1 MFIVYFHNI
10 FFIEQ
15 DLYSIY
21 NKNMEK
27 NADEQYNKMVNT
39 PVSKLI
45 TKLAI
50 PTIISMLVT
59 SLYNMADTF
68 FVSQLGTEAS
78 AAVGI
83 VFPIMSIIQA
93 CGFTLG
99 MGSGSLV
106 SIRLGQKRNEEAS
119 IISSTAFFAALTVG
133 LLITIFGNIFAP
145 ALLGFVGADKAVLP
159 FARDYANFIFWGAPF
174 MCASFV
180 LNNDLRAEGKAFF
193 SMIAL
198 TTGGIL
204 NMILDPF
211 FIFSELPLFG
221 GSLILKGFGL
231 GIKGAALCTLLTQF
245 TSFWLLFSFYLRRKS
260 ICHISIKNVSKDL
273 RVLGKVTTTGLPSLA
288 RQGLASI
295 ASIMLNRNAA
305 LFGVSAIAA
314 MSIVG
319 KIVMFIASMMIGI
332 GQGFSPVSGYNYGA
346 KRYDRVKKAYIF
358 LVCSGAAVMS
368 VFAATAVIFAPQI
381 IAAFRN
387 DPEVIAVGSVALRW
401 QAAFLPLH
409 ALIVGTNMLMQSTRH
424 IKAATFLSMNRQGVY
439 FIPAI
444 LILPRL
450 FGLFG
455 VEISQA
461 VADLFSTFT
470 AIPYMIWFFRK
481 LPKTENN

>member
-1 MFIVYFHNI
+1 
-10 FFIEQ
+10 
-15 DLYSIY
+15 
-21 NKNMEK
+21 MEK

-39 PVSKLI
+39 PVWKLI

-93 CGFTLG
+93 FGFTLG

-119 IISSTAFFAALTVG
+119 VISSTAFFAALSVG
-133 LLITIFGNIFAP
+133 LLITCFGNIFAR
-145 ALLGFVGADKAVLP
+145 AVLGFVGADETVLP
-159 FARDYANFIFWGAPF
+159 FARDYAFFIFWGAPF

-211 FIFSELPLFG
+211 FIFNELPLFG
-221 GSLILKGFGL
+221 TGLVLKGFGF
-231 GIKGAALCTLLTQF
+231 GIRGAALCTLISQF

-260 ICHISIKNVSKDL
+260 ICHISIKNISKDL
-273 RVLGKVTTTGLPSLA
+273 RVLGKVTATGLPSLA

-295 ASIMLNRNAA
+295 ASILLNRNAA
-305 LFGVSAIAA
+305 LFGISAIAA

-319 KIVMFIASMMIGI
+319 KIIMFIASMMIGI

-358 LVCSGAAVMS
+358 LVASGACVMS
-368 VFAATAVIFAPQI
+368 VFAAAAVVFAPQI

-387 DPEVIAVGSVALRW
+387 DPGVIEVGTVALRW

-444 LILPRL
+444 LILPQF

-481 LPKTENN
+481 LPQTKTTTR

>member
-1 MFIVYFHNI
+1 
-10 FFIEQ
+10 
-15 DLYSIY
+15 
-21 NKNMEK
+21 MEK

-39 PVSKLI
+39 PVWKLI

-93 CGFTLG
+93 FGFTLG

-119 IISSTAFFAALTVG
+119 VISSTAFFAALSVG
-133 LLITIFGNIFAP
+133 LLITCFGNIFAR
-145 ALLGFVGADKAVLP
+145 AVLGFVGADETVLP
-159 FARDYANFIFWGAPF
+159 FARDYAFFIFWGAPF

-211 FIFSELPLFG
+211 FIFNELPVFG
-221 GSLILKGFGL
+221 SGLVLKGFGF
-231 GIKGAALCTLLTQF
+231 GIRGAALCTLISQF

-260 ICHISIKNVSKDL
+260 ICHISIKNISKDL
-273 RVLGKVTTTGLPSLA
+273 RVLGKVTATGLPSLA

-295 ASIMLNRNAA
+295 ASILLNRNAA
-305 LFGVSAIAA
+305 LFGISAIAA

-319 KIVMFIASMMIGI
+319 KIIMFIASMMIGI

-358 LVCSGAAVMS
+358 LVASGACVMS
-368 VFAATAVIFAPQI
+368 VFAAAAVIFATQI

-387 DPEVIAVGSVALRW
+387 DPSVIEVGTVALRW

-444 LILPRL
+444 LILPQF

-481 LPKTENN
+481 LPQTETTTR

>member
-1 MFIVYFHNI
+1 
-10 FFIEQ
+10 
-15 DLYSIY
+15 
-21 NKNMEK
+21 MEK

-39 PVSKLI
+39 SVWKLI

-93 CGFTLG
+93 FGFTLG

-119 IISSTAFFAALTVG
+119 VISSTAFFAALSVG
-133 LLITIFGNIFAP
+133 LLITCFGNIFAR
-145 ALLGFVGADKAVLP
+145 AVLGFVGADETVLP
-159 FARDYANFIFWGAPF
+159 FARDYAFFIFWGAPF

-211 FIFSELPLFG
+211 FIFNELPLFG
-221 GSLILKGFGL
+221 TRLVLKGFGF
-231 GIKGAALCTLLTQF
+231 GIRGAALCTLISQF

-260 ICHISIKNVSKDL
+260 ICHISIKNISKDL
-273 RVLGKVTTTGLPSLA
+273 RVLGKVTATGLPSLA

-295 ASIMLNRNAA
+295 ASILLNRNAA
-305 LFGVSAIAA
+305 LFGISAIAA

-319 KIVMFIASMMIGI
+319 KIIMFIASMMIGI

-358 LVCSGAAVMS
+358 LVASGACIMS
-368 VFAATAVIFAPQI
+368 VFAAAAVIFAPQI

-387 DPEVIAVGSVALRW
+387 DPGVIEVGTVALRW

-444 LILPRL
+444 LILPQF

-481 LPKTENN
+481 LPQTETTTR

>member
-1 MFIVYFHNI
+1 MLN
-10 FFIEQ
+10 Q
-15 DLYSIY
+15 
-21 NKNMEK
+21 
-27 NADEQYNKMVNT
+27 NADAQYKKMVNT
-39 PVSKLI
+39 PVWKLI
-45 TKLAI
+45 TTLAI

-119 IISSTAFFAALTVG
+119 VISSTAFFAALSVG
-133 LLITIFGNIFAP
+133 VLITCFGNLFAQGV
-145 ALLGFVGADKAVLP
+145 LSFIGASDSVLP
-159 FARDYANFIFWGAPF
+159 FAKDYARYIFWGAPF

-211 FIFSELPLFG
+211 FIFSDIPVFG
-221 GSLILKGFGL
+221 LHLKGFGL
-231 GIKGAALCTLLTQF
+231 GIRGAAISTLLTQF
-245 TSFWLLFSFYLRRKS
+245 TSFWLLLSFYLRRKS
-260 ICHISIKNVSKDL
+260 ICHISVRNISKDI
-273 RVLGKVTTTGLPSLA
+273 RVLGKVTATGLPSLA

-295 ASIMLNRNAA
+295 ASIMLNKAA
-305 LFGVSAIAA
+305 SGFGVSAVAA
-314 MSIVG
+314 MAIIG
-319 KIVMFIASMMIGI
+319 KIIMFMASLMIGI

-358 LVCSGAAVMS
+358 LLVSGACVMA
-368 VFAATAVIFAPQI
+368 VFAVLAVIFAPQI
-381 IAAFRN
+381 IQAFRD
-387 DPEVIAVGSVALRW
+387 DPDVIAVGTVALRW

-424 IKAATFLSMNRQGVY
+424 IKQATFLSMNRQGVY

-444 LILPRL
+444 LILPHL

-470 AIPYMIWFFRK
+470 AIPYMIWFFKK
-481 LPKTENN
+481 LPKAEEIPAQA

>member
-1 MFIVYFHNI
+1 
-10 FFIEQ
+10 
-15 DLYSIY
+15 
-21 NKNMEK
+21 MEK

-39 PVSKLI
+39 SVWKLI

-93 CGFTLG
+93 FGFTLG

-119 IISSTAFFAALTVG
+119 VISSTAFFAALSVG
-133 LLITIFGNIFAP
+133 LLITCFGNIFAR
-145 ALLGFVGADKAVLP
+145 AVLGFVGADETVLP
-159 FARDYANFIFWGAPF
+159 FARDYAFFIFWGAPF

-211 FIFSELPLFG
+211 FIFNELPLFG
-221 GSLILKGFGL
+221 TGLVLKGFGF
-231 GIKGAALCTLLTQF
+231 GIRGAALCTLISQF

-260 ICHISIKNVSKDL
+260 ICHISIKNISKDL
-273 RVLGKVTTTGLPSLA
+273 RVLGKVTATGLPSLA

-295 ASIMLNRNAA
+295 ASILLNRNAA
-305 LFGVSAIAA
+305 LFGISAIAA

-319 KIVMFIASMMIGI
+319 KIIMFIASMMIGI

-358 LVCSGAAVMS
+358 LVASGACVMS
-368 VFAATAVIFAPQI
+368 VFAAAAVIFATQI

-387 DPEVIAVGSVALRW
+387 DPSVIEVGTVALRW

-444 LILPRL
+444 LILPQF

-481 LPKTENN
+481 LPQTETTTR

>member
-1 MFIVYFHNI
+1 
-10 FFIEQ
+10 
-15 DLYSIY
+15 
-21 NKNMEK
+21 MEK

-39 PVSKLI
+39 PVWKLI

-93 CGFTLG
+93 FGFTLG

-119 IISSTAFFAALTVG
+119 VISSTAFFAALSVG
-133 LLITIFGNIFAP
+133 LLITCFGNIFAR
-145 ALLGFVGADKAVLP
+145 AVLGFVGADVTVLP
-159 FARDYANFIFWGAPF
+159 FARDYAFFIFWGAPF

-211 FIFSELPLFG
+211 FIFNELPLFG
-221 GSLILKGFGL
+221 TGLVLKGFGF
-231 GIKGAALCTLLTQF
+231 GIRGAALCTLISQF

-260 ICHISIKNVSKDL
+260 FCHISIKNISKDL
-273 RVLGKVTTTGLPSLA
+273 RVLGKVTATGLPSLA

-295 ASIMLNRNAA
+295 ASILLNRNAA
-305 LFGVSAIAA
+305 LFGISAIAA

-319 KIVMFIASMMIGI
+319 KIIMFIASMMIGI

-358 LVCSGAAVMS
+358 LVASGACVMS
-368 VFAATAVIFAPQI
+368 VFAAAAVIFAPQI

-387 DPEVIAVGSVALRW
+387 DPGVIEVGTVALRW

-444 LILPRL
+444 LILPQF

-481 LPKTENN
+481 LPQTETTTR

>member
-1 MFIVYFHNI
+1 
-10 FFIEQ
+10 
-15 DLYSIY
+15 
-21 NKNMEK
+21 MEK

-39 PVSKLI
+39 PVWKLI

-68 FVSQLGTEAS
+68 FVSQLGTEPS

-93 CGFTLG
+93 FGFTLG

-119 IISSTAFFAALTVG
+119 VISSTAFFAALSVG
-133 LLITIFGNIFAP
+133 LLITCFGNIFAR
-145 ALLGFVGADKAVLP
+145 AVLGFVGADETVLP
-159 FARDYANFIFWGAPF
+159 FARDYAFFIFWGAPF

-211 FIFSELPLFG
+211 FIFNELPVFG
-221 GSLILKGFGL
+221 SGLVLKGFGF
-231 GIKGAALCTLLTQF
+231 GIRGAALCTLISQF

-260 ICHISIKNVSKDL
+260 ICHISIKNISKDL
-273 RVLGKVTTTGLPSLA
+273 RVLGKVTATGLPSLA

-295 ASIMLNRNAA
+295 ASILLNRNAA
-305 LFGVSAIAA
+305 LFGISAIAA

-319 KIVMFIASMMIGI
+319 KIIMFIASMMIGI

-358 LVCSGAAVMS
+358 LVASGACVMS
-368 VFAATAVIFAPQI
+368 VFAAAAVIFATQI

-387 DPEVIAVGSVALRW
+387 DPSVIEVGTVALRW

-444 LILPRL
+444 LILPQF

-481 LPKTENN
+481 LPQTETTTR

>member
-1 MFIVYFHNI
+1 MQN
-10 FFIEQ
+10 Q
-15 DLYSIY
+15 
-21 NKNMEK
+21 
-27 NADEQYNKMVNT
+27 NADVQYNKMVNT
-39 PVSKLI
+39 PVWKLI
-45 TKLAI
+45 ITLAI

-59 SLYNMADTF
+59 SVYNMADTF

-119 IISSTAFFAALTVG
+119 VITSTAFFAAIGVG
-133 LLITIFGNIFAP
+133 VLVTCFGNIFAQGV
-145 ALLGFVGADKAVLP
+145 LSFIGASESVLP
-159 FARDYANFIFWGAPF
+159 YAKDYAGYISWGAPF

-180 LNNDLRAEGKAFF
+180 LNNNLRSEGKAFF

-204 NMILDPF
+204 NMVLDPF
-211 FIFSELPLFG
+211 FIFPELSIFG
-221 GSLILKGFGL
+221 LHIKGLGL
-231 GIKGAALCTLLTQF
+231 GISGAALCTLITQF
-245 TSFWLLFSFYLRRKS
+245 ASFWLLFSFYLRRKA
-260 ICHISIKNVSKDL
+260 ICHISIKNITRDIRL
-273 RVLGKVTTTGLPSLA
+273 LGNIVTTGLPSMA

-295 ASIMLNRNAA
+295 ASIMLNKSAG

-314 MSIVG
+314 MAIVG
-319 KIVMFIASMMIGI
+319 KIIMFIASMMIGI

-346 KRYDRVKKAYIF
+346 KRYDRVRKAYFF
-358 LVCSGAAVMS
+358 LVVTGASVMA
-368 VFAATAVIFAPQI
+368 VFAILAVVFAPQI
-381 IAAFRN
+381 IQAFRD
-387 DPEVIAVGSVALRW
+387 DPEVIEVGKVALRW

-409 ALIVGTNMLMQSTRH
+409 AIIVGTNMLMQSTHH
-424 IKAATFLSMNRQGVY
+424 IKQATFLSMNRQGIY

-444 LILPRL
+444 LILPHL

-461 VADLFSTFT
+461 VADLLSTFT
-470 AIPYMIWFFRK
+470 AIPYLIWFFRK
-481 LPKTENN
+481 LPKEKACNSE

>member
-1 MFIVYFHNI
+1 MT
-10 FFIEQ
+10 Q
-15 DLYSIY
+15 D
-21 NKNMEK
+21 NMQ
-27 NADEQYNKMVNT
+27 NADVQYDKMVNT
-39 PVSKLI
+39 PVWKLI

-119 IISSTAFFAALTVG
+119 IICSTAFFAAFGVG
-133 LLITIFGNIFAP
+133 ILITCFGNLFSQ
-145 ALLGFVGADKAVLP
+145 ALLSFAGADQSVLP
-159 FARDYANFIFWGAPF
+159 FAKDYARYIFWGAPF

-180 LNNDLRAEGKAFF
+180 LNNDLRAEGKAFL

-204 NMILDPF
+204 NMILDPI
-211 FIFSELPLFG
+211 FIFTL
-221 GSLILKGFGL
+221 GL
-231 GIKGAALCTLLTQF
+231 GIRGAALCTLLTQF
-245 TSFWLLFSFYLRRKS
+245 TSFWLLFQFYLRRKS
-260 ICHISIKNVSKDL
+260 ICHISIKNVSKDI
-273 RVLGKVTTTGLPSLA
+273 RVLGKVAATGLPSMA

-295 ASIMLNRNAA
+295 ASIMLNKTAA
-305 LFGVSAIAA
+305 GFGVSAVAA
-314 MSIVG
+314 MAIVL
-319 KIVMFIASMMIGI
+319 KIIMFIASMMIGI

-346 KRYDRVKKAYIF
+346 KRYDRVRKAYVF
-358 LVCSGAAVMS
+358 LVVSGACVMS
-368 VFAATAVIFAPQI
+368 VFAVIAVVFAPQLI
-381 IAAFRN
+381 RAFRD
-387 DPEVIAVGSVALRW
+387 DPEVIAVGKVALRW
-401 QAAFLPLH
+401 QAVFLPLH

-424 IKAATFLSMNRQGVY
+424 IKQATFLSMNRQGVY

-444 LILPRL
+444 LILPYF

-461 VADLFSTFT
+461 VADLLSTFT
-470 AIPYMIWFFRK
+470 AIPYLIWFFRK
-481 LPKTENN
+481 LPKN

>member
-1 MFIVYFHNI
+1 
-10 FFIEQ
+10 
-15 DLYSIY
+15 
-21 NKNMEK
+21 MEI
-27 NADEQYNKMVNT
+27 NLTSADEQYNKMVNT
-39 PVSKLI
+39 PVWKLI
-45 TKLAI
+45 SRLAV

-106 SIRLGQKRNEEAS
+106 SIRLGQKRNQEAS
-119 IISSTAFFAALTVG
+119 VISSTAFFAALTIG
-133 LLITIFGNIFAP
+133 ILITCFGNIFAR
-145 ALLGFVGADKAVLP
+145 AVLGFVGADETVLP
-159 FARDYANFIFWGAPF
+159 FAKEYAFYIFWGAPF

-180 LNNDLRAEGKAFF
+180 LNNDLRSEGKAFF

-204 NMILDPF
+204 NMLLDPL
-211 FIFSELPLFG
+211 FIFREIPVFSTGLV
-221 GSLILKGFGL
+221 LKGFGL
-231 GIKGAALCTLLTQF
+231 GIRGAALSTLFTQF
-245 TSFWLLFSFYLRRKS
+245 TSFWLLLSFYLRKKS
-260 ICHISIKNVSKDL
+260 ICRISIKNISKDFHIFANIAA
-273 RVLGKVTTTGLPSLA
+273 TGLPSLS

-295 ASIMLNRNAA
+295 ASILLNRKAA
-305 LFGVSAIAA
+305 LFGISAIAA

-346 KRYDRVKKAYIF
+346 KRYDRVKKAYAF
-358 LVCSGAAVMS
+358 LVASGASVMS
-368 VFAATAVIFAPQI
+368 FFAIAAVIFAPQI

-387 DPEVIAVGSVALRW
+387 DSDVIAVGTVALRW

-409 ALIVGTNMLMQSTRH
+409 ALIVGTNMLIQSTRH

-444 LILPRL
+444 LILPQL

-461 VADLFSTFT
+461 VSDLFSMFT

-481 LPKTENN
+481 LPKTENNQAGALRGCNPRKKG

>member
-1 MFIVYFHNI
+1 MDN
-10 FFIEQ
+10 Q
-15 DLYSIY
+15 
-21 NKNMEK
+21 

-39 PVSKLI
+39 PVWKLI

-50 PTIISMLVT
+50 PTITSMLVT
-59 SLYNMADTF
+59 SFYNMADTF
-68 FVSQLGTEAS
+68 FVSQLGTDAS

-106 SIRLGQKRNEEAS
+106 SIRLGQKRNQEAS
-119 IISSTAFFAALTVG
+119 IISSTAFFAAFGVG
-133 LLITIFGNIFAP
+133 ILITCFGNIFARGVLSF
-145 ALLGFVGADKAVLP
+145 AGAGESVLP
-159 FARDYANFIFWGAPF
+159 YAKDYARFIFWGAPF

-211 FIFSELPLFG
+211 FIFEDLPLFG
-221 GSLILKGFGL
+221 LHLKGFGL
-231 GIKGAALCTLLTQF
+231 GIRGAAISTLLTQF
-245 TSFWLLFSFYLRRKS
+245 TSFWLLFQFYLRGKS
-260 ICHISIKNVSKDL
+260 ICSISVKNISRKPA
-273 RVLGKVTTTGLPSLA
+273 VLGKVVTTGLPSLA

-295 ASIMLNRNAA
+295 ASIMLNKTAA
-305 LFGVSAIAA
+305 GFGVSAVAA
-314 MSIVG
+314 MAIVL
-319 KIVMFIASMMIGI
+319 KIIMFIASLMIGI

-346 KRYDRVKKAYIF
+346 KRYDRVRKAYVF
-358 LVCSGAAVMS
+358 LVVSGACVMS
-368 VFAATAVIFAPQI
+368 LLAAFAVIFAPQI
-381 IAAFRN
+381 IRAFRN
-387 DPEVIAVGSVALRW
+387 DPEVIAIGTVTLRW

-424 IKAATFLSMNRQGVY
+424 IKQATFLSMNRQGVY

-444 LILPRL
+444 LILPHL

-455 VEISQA
+455 LEITQA

-470 AIPYMIWFFRK
+470 AIPYMIWFFKK
-481 LPKTENN
+481 LPKAGVAGGD

>member
-1 MFIVYFHNI
+1 
-10 FFIEQ
+10 
-15 DLYSIY
+15 
-21 NKNMEK
+21 MEK

-39 PVSKLI
+39 PVWKLI

-119 IISSTAFFAALTVG
+119 VISSTAFFAALTVG
-133 LLITIFGNIFAP
+133 LLITCFGNMFAR
-145 ALLGFVGADKAVLP
+145 AVLGFVGADEAVLP
-159 FARDYANFIFWGAPF
+159 FAKDYAFFIFWGAPF

-204 NMILDPF
+204 NMVLDPF
-211 FIFSELPLFG
+211 FIFSELPVFG
-221 GSLILKGFGL
+221 TGLVLKGFGF
-231 GIKGAALCTLLTQF
+231 GIRGAALCTLLTQF

-295 ASIMLNRNAA
+295 ASILLNRNAA
-305 LFGVSAIAA
+305 LFGISAIAA

-319 KIVMFIASMMIGI
+319 KIIMFIASMMIGI

-368 VFAATAVIFAPQI
+368 VFAAAAVIFAPQI

-387 DPEVIAVGSVALRW
+387 DPDVIAVGTVALRW

-444 LILPRL
+444 LILPRV

-461 VADLFSTFT
+461 VADIFSMFT
-470 AIPYMIWFFRK
+470 AIPYMIWFFKK
-481 LPKTENN
+481 LNKEELNSQNI

>member
-1 MFIVYFHNI
+1 MPGNNI
-10 FFIEQ
+10 
-15 DLYSIY
+15 
-21 NKNMEK
+21 NNP
-27 NADEQYNKMVNT
+27 NADAQYNKMVNT
-39 PVSKLI
+39 PVWKLI

-119 IISSTAFFAALTVG
+119 VICSTAFFAALGVG
-133 LLITIFGNIFAP
+133 VLITCFGNLFAQVV
-145 ALLGFVGADKAVLP
+145 LSFVGASESVLP
-159 FARDYANFIFWGAPF
+159 YAKDYARYIFWGAPF

-180 LNNDLRAEGKAFF
+180 LNNDLRAEGKAFL

-204 NMILDPF
+204 NMILDPI
-211 FIFSELPLFG
+211 FIFKELPIFG
-221 GSLILKGFGL
+221 LHLKGLGL
-231 GIKGAALCTLLTQF
+231 GIRGAAICTLLTQF
-245 TSFWLLFSFYLRRKS
+245 TSFWLLFQFYLRRKS
-260 ICHISIKNVSKDL
+260 ICHISVKNIAKSPA
-273 RVLGKVTTTGLPSLA
+273 VLGKVAATGLPSLA

-295 ASIMLNRNAA
+295 ASIMLNKTAA
-305 LFGVSAIAA
+305 SFGVSAVAGMA
-314 MSIVG
+314 IVL
-319 KIVMFIASMMIGI
+319 KIIMFIASMMIGI

-346 KRYDRVKKAYIF
+346 KRYDRVRKAYVF
-358 LVCSGAAVMS
+358 LVVSGACVMS
-368 VFAATAVIFAPQI
+368 IFAVLAVVFAPQI
-381 IAAFRN
+381 IRAFRD
-387 DPEVIAVGSVALRW
+387 DPEVIAVGKVALRW

-424 IKAATFLSMNRQGVY
+424 IKQATFLSMNRQGVY

-461 VADLFSTFT
+461 VADLLSTFT

-481 LPKTENN
+481 LPRE

>member
-1 MFIVYFHNI
+1 MLN
-10 FFIEQ
+10 Q
-15 DLYSIY
+15 
-21 NKNMEK
+21 
-27 NADEQYNKMVNT
+27 NADAQYKKMVNT
-39 PVSKLI
+39 PVWKLI
-45 TKLAI
+45 TTLAI

-119 IISSTAFFAALTVG
+119 VISSTAFFAALSVG
-133 LLITIFGNIFAP
+133 VLITCFGNLFAQGV
-145 ALLGFVGADKAVLP
+145 LSFIGAGDSVLP
-159 FARDYANFIFWGAPF
+159 FAKDYARYIFWGAPF

-211 FIFSELPLFG
+211 FIFSDIPVFG
-221 GSLILKGFGL
+221 LELKGFGL
-231 GIKGAALCTLLTQF
+231 GIRGAAISTLLTQF
-245 TSFWLLFSFYLRRKS
+245 TSFWLLLSFYLRRKS
-260 ICHISIKNVSKDL
+260 ICHISVRNISKDIRL
-273 RVLGKVTTTGLPSLA
+273 LGKVTATGLPSLA

-295 ASIMLNRNAA
+295 ASIMLNKAA
-305 LFGVSAIAA
+305 SGFGVSAVAA
-314 MSIVG
+314 MAIVG
-319 KIVMFIASMMIGI
+319 KIIMFMASLMIGI

-358 LVCSGAAVMS
+358 LLVSGACVMA
-368 VFAATAVIFAPQI
+368 VFAVLAVIFAPQI
-381 IAAFRN
+381 IQAFRD
-387 DPEVIAVGSVALRW
+387 DPDVIAVGTVALRW

-424 IKAATFLSMNRQGVY
+424 IKQATFLSMNRQGVY
-439 FIPAI
+439 FIPTI
-444 LILPRL
+444 LILPHL

-470 AIPYMIWFFRK
+470 AIPYMIWFFKK
-481 LPKTENN
+481 LPKAEEIPAQA